1 MDNIKFEL
9 RSYLRDHIV
18 FERNTVWKDLL
29 SLEKK
34 SYNIDL
40 DNSVVQNNKMGDEGH
55 IINSMMNLS
64 MKRINLP
71 QCLKKLIKYDHIDI
85 PQFLLTTQ
93 MLKIIIIVIVF
104 IILLAVKT
112 FNDPVQGRCLAVLV
126 AAAMLWASEALP
138 LYTTALLIPLLV
150 VTCKVCK
157 TPGTDDPMDATK
169 ASQYILGQCGIPQ
182 L

>member
-1 MDNIKFEL
+1 MNQIIKIYAFLSNKLTTQSTTKEDLDNIKFEL

-29 SLEKK
+29 SLEK

-71 QCLKKLIKYDHIDI
+71 QCLK
-85 PQFLLTTQ
+85 
-93 MLKIIIIVIVF
+93 
-104 IILLAVKT
+104 
-112 FNDPVQGRCLAVLV
+112 N
-126 AAAMLWASEALP
+126 
-138 LYTTALLIPLLV
+138 
-150 VTCKVCK
+150 
-157 TPGTDDPMDATK
+157 
-169 ASQYILGQCGIPQ
+169 
-182 L
+182 